1 MSYVVPPLH
10 VVERGIGGEGNR
22 RGVAPHPPAARTSE
36 GRPLVAALK
45 VVVVHL
51 SQLLDVGLRNPHIPG
66 AHILT
71 HVAAEYPVAQL
82 RRLRGSEC
90 AVVFDREIG
99 NAGARVEIAWPRE
112 RLGGT
117 RIKTA
122 AARAAAIGFERQI
135 RL

>member
-1 MSYVVPPLH
+1 PADRPRKL
-10 VVERGIGGEGNR
+10 GAR
-22 RGVAPHPPAARTSE
+22 REPCSTRRT
-36 GRPLVAALK
+36 PK
-45 VVVVHL
+45 T
-51 SQLLDVGLRNPHIPG
+51 HIPR
-66 AHILT
+66 AHIQT

-90 AVVFDREIG
+90 AAVFDREIG
-99 NAGARVEIAWPRE
+99 NAGARVEIARPRK